1 MPEKIGFVNIFVIMN
16 SRGCRSRERRY
27 YLSIPKF
34 PERGMIPLQSFS
46 ATCLLSTV
54 KMPITHPDG
63 TDWETCLFTLDGS
76 EIIDRYSSP

>member
-1 MPEKIGFVNIFVIMN
+1 
-16 SRGCRSRERRY
+16 
-27 YLSIPKF
+27 
-34 PERGMIPLQSFS
+34 MIPLQSFS